1 MSQRAKEIFSIF
13 LSAAAALGV
22 FCFLFLGQGWNLI
35 LCMALAAVLY
45 LALTLILKP
54 SVRIGRTAFSQEEKG
69 EHLQSRLARG
79 GRGLPADGEG
89 RRENPGCQHAGK
101 VRRAFAHG

>member
-35 LCMALAAVLY
+35 LCMALAAV
-45 LALTLILKP
+45 
-54 SVRIGRTAFSQEEKG
+54 
-69 EHLQSRLARG
+69 
-79 GRGLPADGEG
+79 
-89 RRENPGCQHAGK
+89 
-101 VRRAFAHG
+101 